1 MVKNLP
7 SNAGVMGLIVCRET
21 KISPAAGQLSPC
33 ATREAP
39 QTTGMTSIAK
49 TRVCPSVLHVFASC
63 VGGSCS
69 IFLLNWLTRS

>member
-1 MVKNLP
+1 MVENLP

-39 QTTGMTSIAK
+39 QTTGMTSTAK
-49 TRVCPSVLHVFASC
+49 TCVCPSVLRVFALC
-63 VGGSCS
+63 VGGSFDCF
-69 IFLLNWLTRS
+69 IFLLN